1 MKILFVNAS
10 LEAVRGGGTAERTFC
25 LARHLALLGEQ
36 VSVLTTDIGGGHR
49 RLEGIPG
56 LAPVVLHSLLDRF
69 YLPAPALHTVY
80 RAVSSADAVHIMN
93 HWTAINAMAYWAARL
108 AGRPYV
114 VSPAG
119 ALPTFGRSRHIK
131 AAYNALVGR
140 AIVRN
145 AARGIAITEDEIS
158 QFTTYGLPANR
169 VMVIPNG
176 VDIDDA
182 AHDLTDTCPLPA
194 LGGRP
199 FVLFIGRLN
208 TIKGPDLLLE
218 AFLSAAREFPEMQLV
233 FAGPDEGLGSA
244 LKATATAAGMTGRVH
259 FAGPV
264 LGGAK
269 RWLLRHA
276 TLVAIPSRQEAMSIV
291 VLEAGAHGRPVLLT
305 DQCGFPQLADC
316 GGGLI
321 VPANAGALERGLR
334 ELLQP
339 GAPLADMGARLQ
351 RLVRER
357 YTWNAAA
364 CALQAS
370 LRNVVAEA
378 RTT

>member
-1 MKILFVNAS
+1 LKILFVNAS
-10 LEAVRGGGTAERTFC
+10 LEAARGGGAAERTFC

-56 LAPVVLHSLLDRF
+56 LEPVVLHSLLDRF
-69 YLPAPALHTVY
+69 YLPAPALRRVY
-80 RAVSSADAVHIMN
+80 RAVSDADVVHIMN
-93 HWTAINAMAYWAARL
+93 HWTAINALAYWAARL
-108 AGRPYV
+108 AGRPIV

-119 ALPTFGRSRHIK
+119 ALPAYGRSRHIK

-140 AIVRN
+140 PMVRN
-145 AARGIAITEDEIS
+145 AARGIAITADETP
-158 QFTTYGLPANR
+158 QFTAYGLPAER
-169 VMVIPNG
+169 VVVIPNG
-176 VDIDDA
+176 VDTDDA
-182 AHDLTDTCPLPA
+182 AHDATDESPLPA
-194 LGGRP
+194 LDSKP
-199 FVLFIGRLN
+199 FLLFIGRLN

-218 AFLSAAREFPEMQLV
+218 AFLAVAPEFPEVQLV
-233 FAGPDEGLGSA
+233 FAGPDEGLGSS
-244 LKATATAAGMTGRVH
+244 LKAAAAACGAAARVH
-259 FAGPV
+259 LAGPV

-316 GGGLI
+316 GGGII
-321 VPANAGALERGLR
+321 VPASAGELERGLR

-339 GAPLADMGARLQ
+339 DAPLSAMGARLQ
-351 RLVRER
+351 QLVEAR
-357 YTWNAAA
+357 YTWNASAR
-364 CALQAS
+364 ALQAC
-370 LRNVVAEA
+370 LDMVIADA
-378 RTT
+378 RAS